1 MDPRFKSDAADLSA
15 RLKSLPTQWDGMA
28 AILELKEA
36 DFQWRQM
43 EWIGF
48 YFEFHALR
56 CARESGFTVPG
67 IRYGHTCFDA
77 SKRINWDFKAHA
89 IKSHTHTLIANDV
102 SATDASIKANRVHGL
117 VVALLDVTYNDDARS
132 FQKWHTALKGGKS
145 AYEQEREERT
155 AVSRYRKRDALL
167 REIVFVEIIDPK
179 RQCGI
184 HRQGRNSNGKP
195 RPAKYSVDLE
205 SLDKNAI
212 TMLTFR

>member
-1 MDPRFKSDAADLSA
+1 GRRRATRRGQHDYRTFSVKANRAPEQTASSC
-15 RLKSLPTQWDGMA
+15 QDG
-28 AILELKEA
+28 L
-36 DFQWRQM
+36 QQ
-43 EWIGF
+43 
-48 YFEFHALR
+48 AL
-56 CARESGFTVPG
+56 T
-67 IRYGHTCFDA
+67 
-77 SKRINWDFKAHA
+77 FKAHA

-102 SATDASIKANRVHGL
+102 SATNASIKANRVHGL

-167 REIVFVEIIDPK
+167 REIVFVEITDPK

-205 SLDKNAI
+205 SLDRNATTI
-212 TMLTFR
+212 LTFR